1 MEALAAISLAGN
13 LAHFLEHAL
22 KATVK
27 LDENLDLEEI
37 TQDFKYGFAEK
48 LGKPQVEID
57 RREAKNATLEEAIT
71 ILIERKHKRRRLKKE
86 LETIE
91 EKVELEGKLE
101 AIAKDAADSLN
112 IIDLDLKGSDD
123 IISSLELPLCGSRA
137 AEEQQRSMHEDL
149 RIASSQSGKNY
160 AELNAK
166 LDIALHRAQ
175 YAVNREVPIEDDDAT
190 FSYPETLEY
199 QGEMQKFRL
208 EGVVDHLH
216 KMWTLEKQKAILDS
230 QYYSQLE
237 DREWAIHEAHG
248 KTFEWIFE
256 ADPADN
262 DVKKNSVNFIEWLKH
277 GDGVF
282 G

>member
-13 LAHFLEHAL
+13 LAQFLEHAL
-22 KATVK
+22 KAVSKKTVK

-48 LGKPQVEID
+48 LGKLQVEID

-112 IIDLDLKGSDD
+112 IIDLDLKGGDD

-137 AEEQQRSMHEDL
+137 AEYDVLQGLMTR
-149 RIASSQSGKNY
+149 G
-160 AELNAK
+160 LNVAGEIFGH
-166 LDIALHRAQ
+166 LERPRGSRDNQHWDI
-175 YAVNREVPIEDDDAT
+175 P
-190 FSYPETLEY
+190 
-199 QGEMQKFRL
+199 
-208 EGVVDHLH
+208 
-216 KMWTLEKQKAILDS
+216 
-230 QYYSQLE
+230 
-237 DREWAIHEAHG
+237 
-248 KTFEWIFE
+248 
-256 ADPADN
+256 
-262 DVKKNSVNFIEWLKH
+262 
-277 GDGVF
+277 
-282 G
+282 